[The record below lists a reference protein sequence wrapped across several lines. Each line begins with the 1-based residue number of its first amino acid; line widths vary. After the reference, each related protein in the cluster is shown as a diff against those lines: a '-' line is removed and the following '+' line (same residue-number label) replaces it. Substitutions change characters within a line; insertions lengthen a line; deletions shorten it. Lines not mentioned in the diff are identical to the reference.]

1 MEFGTTIVAG
11 HLWVTAAETQPR
23 PAFPPE
29 LQKKCVIWGVESFC
43 WDEGLARWAAMKVPM
58 PRDLN
63 EPEGCVF
70 SSFR

>member
-1 MEFGTTIVAG
+1 MEFGTTVVAG
-11 HLWVTAAETQPR
+11 QLWVTAAETQPR

-29 LQKKCVIWGVESFC
+29 LQKKCVVEGAEFC
-43 WDEGLARWAAMKVPM
+43 FGRCAATKEPM